1 MDTGVNEKEVKKTR
15 TKVRIAVVM
24 LVVLTLLAG
33 GLTGLKFLY
42 GNVNPFKVVVST
54 VLNSTYEKLNY
65 NAISGN
71 ANIKISGNSTTSED
85 VNQVLSTLSKVNLSV
100 NYGVDYTNK
109 MSMFELDSK
118 FNNQDLIN
126 ANAYLQNGNGYVYLE
141 NIYDKYIMEPVED
154 VDKLFDNKKQ
164 DLAVIVSSVN
174 KGLDIALK
182 EEYFVKEKVDMNSS
196 KVLKTS
202 LTVDKTNYSL
212 IKNDFINYLI
222 TDQNFLNSYSK
233 LMEKTVEE
241 VKSDLNKELSNN
253 EFEDSI
259 VMAVYTS
266 GKDFVMLE
274 VISGKDKITISKNG
288 NDYTIDVY
296 EESISVYTIGI
307 IITDINTAVKYVIT
321 LTDNKSKDTYQLEL
335 TNSIKYNSQITLP
348 DLSNSKA
355 SSDLTEEEKSQI
367 TDKLLSSQGILE
379 LMKEL
384 SGDSSSVETL
394 PSQNQNFSNQ
404 DLKVNGI

>member
-1 MDTGVNEKEVKKTR
+1 
-15 TKVRIAVVM
+15 
-24 LVVLTLLAG
+24 
-33 GLTGLKFLY
+33 
-42 GNVNPFKVVVST
+42 
-54 VLNSTYEKLNY
+54 
-65 NAISGN
+65 
-71 ANIKISGNSTTSED
+71 
-85 VNQVLSTLSKVNLSV
+85 
-100 NYGVDYTNK
+100 
-109 MSMFELDSK
+109 MFELDSK

-126 ANAYLQNGNGYVYLE
+126 VNAYLQNGNGYVYLE
-141 NIYDKYIMEPVED
+141 NIYDKYITEPVED

-182 EEYFVKEKVDMNSS
+182 EEYFVKEKVDMNGS

-202 LTVDKTNYSL
+202 ITIDKTNYSL

-233 LMEKTVEE
+233 LMEKAVEE

-259 VMAVYTS
+259 VMAVYTN
-266 GKDFVMLE
+266 GNDFVMLE
-274 VISGKDKITISKNG
+274 VISDTDKIVISKNG
-288 NDYTIDVY
+288 NDYTVDVY
-296 EESISVYTIGI
+296 EENISVYTISI
-307 IITDINTAVKYVIT
+307 MITDINTAVKYVIS

-355 SSDLTEEEKSQI
+355 YSEMTEEEKSQI

-384 SGDSSSVETL
+384 SNETSSVETL
-394 PSQNQNFSNQ
+394 PSQETVADNQEMAINS
-404 DLKVNGI
+404 I